1 MVIDLYIFSFH
12 KRPDILHGVYPN
24 TVILP
29 YYDKN
34 VSIIFFN
41 TWPGITE
48 KLLRLLFTINL
59 WANLIIQ
66 TEKKVKIGLSH
77 HLNFQVM
84 DVSKVIDCSELIFS
98 LSHWI
103 IIGKKRIHI
112 KCSFITYESSLLSST
127 LLCYYAPQHIEPS
140 DTFHT
145 QLILHSISRCDY
157 WSIIQSRILSLFGQL
172 EIYNS
177 HDRSG

>member
-84 DVSKVIDCSELIFS
+84 DVSKVIDCSELIFT
-98 LSHWI
+98 LSHWMI
-103 IIGKKRIHI
+103 IRKKRIHI
-112 KCSFITYESSLLSST
+112 KCTFYLLRPSLLRNH
-127 LLCYYAPQHIEPS
+127 LYYQQPS
-140 DTFHT
+140 FFIMH
-145 QLILHSISRCDY
+145 HSI
-157 WSIIQSRILSLFGQL
+157 
-172 EIYNS
+172 
-177 HDRSG
+177 

>member
-12 KRPDILHGVYPN
+12 KRPEILHRVYPN

-103 IIGKKRIHI
+103 IIGKK
-112 KCSFITYESSLLSST
+112 KNSYKMLLHYLWIIFT
-127 LLCYYAPQHIEPS
+127 IIDPPLLLCTTAYRAFRHFPHTTFTIFHFQMWLLIHHSVWDPYALWP
-140 DTFHT
+140 T
-145 QLILHSISRCDY
+145 RN
-157 WSIIQSRILSLFGQL
+157 IQ
-172 EIYNS
+172 
-177 HDRSG
+177 